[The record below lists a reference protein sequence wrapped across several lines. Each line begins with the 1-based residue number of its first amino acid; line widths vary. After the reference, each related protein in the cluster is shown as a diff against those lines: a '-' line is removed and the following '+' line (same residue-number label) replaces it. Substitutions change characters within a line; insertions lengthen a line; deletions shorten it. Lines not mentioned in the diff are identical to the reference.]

1 MKGKKTAQKSE
12 SRIKVQYL
20 KDTVPAMMKEFKYKN
35 VMQVPKL
42 EKITVNMGL
51 GDAVN
56 DIKIVDAAVKDMAA
70 ITGQKPL
77 VTRAKKSIATFKLRA
92 GVPIGCMVTLRGAK
106 MYEFYDRF
114 VNFAMPRIRDF
125 KGVSDKSFDGRGNYT
140 VGVKEQIIFPEI
152 EYDKIDK
159 VRGMNVTI
167 ATTAKTDEEGKA
179 LLKHLGMPF
188 RS

>member
-20 KDTVPAMMKEFKYKN
+20 KDAVPAMMKEFKYKN

-56 DIKIVDAAVKDMAA
+56 DLKIIDAAVKDMAA
-70 ITGQKPL
+70 LTRQKPL

-92 GVPIGCMVTLRGAK
+92 GV
-106 MYEFYDRF
+106 
-114 VNFAMPRIRDF
+114 
-125 KGVSDKSFDGRGNYT
+125 T
-140 VGVKEQIIFPEI
+140 VGCI
-152 EYDKIDK
+152 
-159 VRGMNVTI
+159 
-167 ATTAKTDEEGKA
+167 
-179 LLKHLGMPF
+179 
-188 RS
+188 